1 MPLPLLPLISAGA
14 GLVQSIVGGIKAGK
28 AQKQLEKMQSPQYAQ
43 NQGILQYYNQALL
56 LDVVMPLPS
65 RKISCKKG
73 INIPIEIIEK
83 MMLNKTK
90 RKYKNILLLYA
101 FRY

>member
-43 NQGILQYYNQALL
+43 NQGILDYYNKALARYN
-56 LDVVMPLPS
+56 VS
-65 RKISCKKG
+65 TFNKKY
-73 INIPIEIIEK
+73 INE
-83 MMLNKTK
+83 NC
-90 RKYKNILLLYA
+90 
-101 FRY
+101 